1 VRCGVRVWVQLRPF
15 DNRRLKNSIIILDN
29 AIIHTSRKFIRMLER
44 VGCLVLFLS
53 PYSPDYN
60 PIELCFAQLK
70 RYLRRHRR
78 QARQNLRFTVSA
90 GLRNTVT
97 AANMAAYAR
106 KCHYRVA
113 PTANNAHRNRAV
125 ARAVV
130 VALVA
135 RGVVG

>member
-1 VRCGVRVWVQLRPF
+1 M
-15 DNRRLKNSIIILDN
+15 LKD
-29 AIIHTSRKFIRMLER
+29 
-44 VGCLVLFLS
+44 VGCLVVFLS

-70 RYLRRHRR
+70 RYLRARRR

-106 KCHYRVA
+106 KCHYCVA
-113 PTANNAHRNRAV
+113 PPAADNARRNRAV
-125 ARAVV
+125 ARAVA
-130 VALVA
+130 VALAA